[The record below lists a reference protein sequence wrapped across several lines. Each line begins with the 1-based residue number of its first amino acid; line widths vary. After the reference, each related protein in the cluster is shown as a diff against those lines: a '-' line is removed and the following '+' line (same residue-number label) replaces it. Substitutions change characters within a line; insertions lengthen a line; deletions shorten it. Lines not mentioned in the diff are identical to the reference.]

1 MILPFE
7 YALEH
12 GMINVSDVQEQ
23 IKMNKRKELLEKH
36 PYSIWEGSD
45 GNWYTYVPDDTKKRG
60 IALRKRGSESKINDF
75 VVEYWQERE
84 REEKERKKKEEEEKI
99 KKETLFIDVYYM
111 WRELHDQTVQENT
124 IEKYDSDKRRF
135 FDGNEFADK
144 EIQSITLY
152 DVELFF
158 YQNIKKYQLQSEA
171 FRKLYGYVFN
181 TFCIAG
187 QKNLI
192 SSNPLQFTK
201 AKKYYPNCFSKSKPP
216 EKKVV
221 SESDMHSLQCR
232 FQKDHEKK
240 PDYIPTYAIEFA
252 SLTGMRVGEIA
263 ALRWDHIFDDYIFVE
278 FSEKYNNKR
287 TKYWIDA
294 PKNKK
299 TRTFPMTPEIRKLLD
314 KVKAVEQ
321 EYGYY
326 CEWVFA
332 NENGRIHAPM
342 ISSCSKNKCR
352 QTGVNEDGEQ
362 GTRIFRRTLN
372 SKLRCKGMSAIEAA
386 SMLGHSP
393 QVNDKYYSYD
403 VTGNTH
409 KSKVLSEI
417 NAKTVLPDVL
427 PSKDG
432 S

>member
-1 MILPFE
+1 MNNDELLK
-7 YALEH
+7 YAIEH
-12 GMINVSDVQEQ
+12 GMINMSNVQEQ

-111 WRELHDQTVQENT
+111 CRELHDQTVQENT

-158 YQNIKKYQLQSEA
+158 YQNIKKYQLQSES

-192 SSNPLQFTK
+192 FNNPLQFTK
-201 AKKYYPNCFSKSKPP
+201 AKNIIQS
-216 EKKVV
+216 V
-221 SESDMHSLQCR
+221 
-232 FQKDHEKK
+232 
-240 PDYIPTYAIEFA
+240 I
-252 SLTGMRVGEIA
+252 
-263 ALRWDHIFDDYIFVE
+263 
-278 FSEKYNNKR
+278 
-287 TKYWIDA
+287 
-294 PKNKK
+294 
-299 TRTFPMTPEIRKLLD
+299 
-314 KVKAVEQ
+314 
-321 EYGYY
+321 
-326 CEWVFA
+326 
-332 NENGRIHAPM
+332 
-342 ISSCSKNKCR
+342 
-352 QTGVNEDGEQ
+352 
-362 GTRIFRRTLN
+362 
-372 SKLRCKGMSAIEAA
+372 
-386 SMLGHSP
+386 
-393 QVNDKYYSYD
+393 
-403 VTGNTH
+403 
-409 KSKVLSEI
+409 
-417 NAKTVLPDVL
+417 
-427 PSKDG
+427 
-432 S
+432 